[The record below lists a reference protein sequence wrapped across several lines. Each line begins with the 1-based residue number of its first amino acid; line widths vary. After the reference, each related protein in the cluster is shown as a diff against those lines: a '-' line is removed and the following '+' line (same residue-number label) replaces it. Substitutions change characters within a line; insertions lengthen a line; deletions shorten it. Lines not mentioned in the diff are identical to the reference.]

1 MSGSDK
7 VLEIPTLL
15 VKHCF
20 LPMVNMETLTNR
32 YMTDLSKLLFA
43 CSLVLMLFSCREEE
57 IVDQS
62 LNEQDRAF
70 LREAT
75 YINQA
80 EIEMGELATAQGQND
95 AVQGHGQQMVT
106 FHTSAQGELNGLA
119 NLKGEA
125 VPDTLQTADLELLN
139 QLSGLEGFQFDSA
152 YLHHQ
157 VIRHGET
164 RSLFQ
169 GYVENANDPDLLDYA
184 VTNLADVIIHQERA
198 EELREGLTGGG

>member
-1 MSGSDK
+1 
-7 VLEIPTLL
+7 
-15 VKHCF
+15 
-20 LPMVNMETLTNR
+20 
-32 YMTDLSKLLFA
+32 MTDISKLLFA
-43 CSLVLMLFSCREEE
+43 CVLILTLFACREEE

-80 EIEMGELATAQGQND
+80 EIEMGELASTQGQHD
-95 AVQGHGQQMVT
+95 EVQGHGQQMVT

-125 VPDTLQTADLELLN
+125 VPDTLQTADRELVNL
-139 QLSGLEGFQFDSA
+139 LSGLEGFQFDSA

-169 GYVENANDPDLLDYA
+169 GYVDNANDPDLLDYA
-184 VTNLADVIIHQERA
+184 VTNLPDIIIHQERA
-198 EELREGLTGGG
+198 ENLRQELGMGE